1 VVTLATHKEQRSI
14 GGITTRAGVEP
25 WVMAIKPLDEKLVS
39 ITGAKKPTGIP
50 VKEVKEKAPAMPRH
64 KSAKYRAKRAKNR
77 NKFSGSGA
85 GRSRSSN

>member
-1 VVTLATHKEQRSI
+1 
-14 GGITTRAGVEP
+14 
-25 WVMAIKPLDEKLVS
+25 MAIKPLDEKLVS

-85 GRSRSSN
+85 GRSRASK